1 MSNNEIGS
9 DPKGLSFIVQGYRN
23 TMPADQYLREV
34 NKNAE
39 EAVQRVQKINPEYQG
54 KITFRRDENY
64 FRRNKVSKLC
74 IIDNGDGMNFDF
86 LKDYMMKLGASL
98 RGNRHK
104 NWGAGFKITALPFN
118 PFGIVISS
126 WTEESESGFMV
137 WAHFNQQ
144 KMVYELKRFG
154 PNVVVQLDPSEKP
167 PEIDKHGTKIT
178 FLGDD
183 PEHNTMKINPLLRKG
198 GLFKGGRTGDANWI
212 PSYLNTKKYEMEKN
226 ILTKCYDEESN
237 TSNTRIIK
245 GHRENLLRSSNSSG
259 SVQLTKAKVDWFI
272 LPGGTAKGRHTKNSM
287 NTYALTVG
295 QLAVAHEDEVLKV
308 DYAGRSDRNP
318 LSAWG
323 HQYSRL
329 RVALVLRPDEN
340 EFRPN
345 LERTEIYRDNLP
357 CQDYFN
363 NWKEEWQSKTPK
375 ELVDLE
381 KEMAEKAMEKSSNY
395 EDELKKISSLF
406 RADQYVLSSEG
417 EFDIEKDK
425 ALKTGG
431 NKDRLGK
438 DKSESDSD
446 SGPNPDKDYGEIEQ
460 ILGIKVARS
469 QNKGVLA
476 TNNPYP
482 MVGFVERDE
491 MDSIAEYHH
500 STYSVEI
507 NTNSLQ
513 ISQLVDHRAKKDKIN
528 NYAVVKQ
535 MLLEIVSFQI
545 KQQVAH
551 VVNISGYEEEAV
563 LRALSSESLSACL
576 ANKSMLLDKLDER
589 LKSAN
594 HMLQNIA
601 KEKQVNLFA
610 NDLE

>member
-1 MSNNEIGS
+1 
-9 DPKGLSFIVQGYRN
+9 
-23 TMPADQYLREV
+23 
-34 NKNAE
+34 
-39 EAVQRVQKINPEYQG
+39 
-54 KITFRRDENY
+54 
-64 FRRNKVSKLC
+64 
-74 IIDNGDGMNFDF
+74 MNFDF

-318 LSAWG
+318 LYAWG

-395 EDELKKISSLF
+395 QDALKKGAWSAAVNAEVARGKAAGLYIEQKIIRTGKLEDLTTEELESRMKQIMDDYSPILEGVEVQELKEKVLKPEPQTKEPPLTVDYSS
-406 RADQYVLSSEG
+406 
-417 EFDIEKDK
+417 
-425 ALKTGG
+425 
-431 NKDRLGK
+431 
-438 DKSESDSD
+438 SD
-446 SGPNPDKDYGEIEQ
+446 
-460 ILGIKVARS
+460 
-469 QNKGVLA
+469 
-476 TNNPYP
+476 
-482 MVGFVERDE
+482 
-491 MDSIAEYHH
+491 
-500 STYSVEI
+500 
-507 NTNSLQ
+507 
-513 ISQLVDHRAKKDKIN
+513 
-528 NYAVVKQ
+528 
-535 MLLEIVSFQI
+535 
-545 KQQVAH
+545 
-551 VVNISGYEEEAV
+551 
-563 LRALSSESLSACL
+563 SSES
-576 ANKSMLLDKLDER
+576 
-589 LKSAN
+589 
-594 HMLQNIA
+594 
-601 KEKQVNLFA
+601 
-610 NDLE
+610 